1 MGVKYLNNE
10 NCFLSVTNK
19 DLSIEPPLEFSNTSI
34 EIFSLF
40 VCFIAT
46 AFFSAA
52 EAALLSIG
60 ADRARQLID
69 EGGPKGKAMAFMILR
84 PSELLST
91 ILVGNSI
98 ANILAGSLTTAI
110 TTHYTGSHIAGLAL
124 GATTV
129 VIILFG
135 EIMPKTIGRNHA
147 ERFSVIAIRSLQV
160 LFYLLY
166 PVIKSIVWFISTIL
180 GDSAEL
186 TGRMVTRDDIE
197 YMISKAEKEKTM
209 DSKQID
215 LLSSILEFPMIKVK
229 DIMISRMRVNYIQKK
244 WGFLEMMAYA
254 RETGNSRYPV
264 CDGELENIVGFLHV
278 KDLAFVSDEEKANF
292 HIEKLLKPPFFVYEH
307 MKIQSVFDHMNRKK
321 VHLALVKDENGTV
334 VGIVTLEDIIE
345 EIFGEINDEHDDVD
359 EKEKHLEEADLD
371 EGIFVDGD
379 MSLRELYSDYDIKIP
394 LNDNY
399 STLSGFLLDM
409 LGNNFPEQGQIIV
422 WEGLTFDLTEVDHHV
437 IKRIRIRDVDGEKHI
452 FSKKEHAELVEQND
466 IEASLH
472 LHAQD
477 KE

>member
-1 MGVKYLNNE
+1 M
-10 NCFLSVTNK
+10 
-19 DLSIEPPLEFSNTSI
+19 
-34 EIFSLF
+34 
-40 VCFIAT
+40 
-46 AFFSAA
+46 
-52 EAALLSIG
+52 SIG
-60 ADRARQLID
+60 ADRARQLIE

-98 ANILAGSLTTAI
+98 ANILAGSLTTSLTSA
-110 TTHYTGSHIAGLAL
+110 YTGSNIVGLGL
-124 GATTV
+124 GVTTV
-129 VIILFG
+129 IIIIFG
-135 EIMPKTIGRNHA
+135 EILPKTVGRNHA
-147 ERFSVIAIRSLQV
+147 ERLSVIAIRSLQV

-166 PVIKSIVWFISTIL
+166 PAIKSIVWFINTIL
-180 GDSAEL
+180 GDNADA

-197 YMISKAEKEKTM
+197 FMISKAEKEKTM

-229 DIMISRMRVNYIQKK
+229 DIMISRTHVNYIQKS
-244 WGFLEMMAYA
+244 WGFKTMMDYA

-264 CDGELENIVGFLHV
+264 CLGELENIVGFLHV

-307 MKIQSVFDHMNRKK
+307 MKIQAVFDHMNRKK

-345 EIFGEINDEHDDVD
+345 EIFGEINDEHDDVEER
-359 EKEKHLEEADLD
+359 EKTLEEANLEDGIVV
-371 EGIFVDGD
+371 EGDT
-379 MSLRELYSDYDIKIP
+379 SLRELYSDYDIKIP

-409 LGNNFPEQGQIIV
+409 LGNTFPELGQIIV
-422 WEGLTFDLTEVDHHV
+422 WEGLSFDLEIVEDHV
-437 IKRIRIRDVDGEKHI
+437 IRQVRIKDVDGEKHI
-452 FSKKEHAELVEQND
+452 FSKKQHAELVEQSD
-466 IEASLH
+466 LEASKQIH
-472 LHAQD
+472 EKD
-477 KE
+477 YSEK